1 MLQVE
6 PAGELVN
13 PPGTKVTGEEQT
25 LPLAA

>member
-13 PPGTKVTGEEQT
+13 PPGNQVTGEEQA